1 MSIDELQGSLIAH
14 EYHLILKKFGVAFEK
29 KLQSQLNM
37 MNKEKV
43 LFKIEHNQRGQSR
56 GKDGRNNRCE
66 GDSNQNDTSQI

>member
-1 MSIDELQGSLIAH
+1 
-14 EYHLILKKFGVAFEK
+14 
-29 KLQSQLNM
+29 

-43 LFKIEHNQRGQSR
+43 LYKIEHNQRGQSSW

>member
-1 MSIDELQGSLIAH
+1 
-14 EYHLILKKFGVAFEK
+14 
-29 KLQSQLNM
+29 